1 MSLRRVRTPGLST
14 VPLIALIDDDI
25 AVRDAL
31 ADLIEVFDF
40 QCRAY
45 DGTESFLADHEP
57 GLFSCLVTDLNL
69 AGASGLQLM
78 ERLKALEPALPVIL
92 ISAQT
97 DAAVRVQALRSGAL
111 AYLTKPINDQVL
123 LRHLVL
129 AIERGAPP
137 A

>member
-1 MSLRRVRTPGLST
+1 MST
-14 VPLIALIDDDI
+14 VPLIALVDDDV

-40 QCRAY
+40 ECRAY
-45 DGTESFLADHEP
+45 DGSESFLADHAP
-57 GLFSCLVTDLNL
+57 GRFSCLVTDLNL

-78 ERLKALEPALPVIL
+78 ERLKGLEPALPVIL

-97 DAAVRVQALRSGAL
+97 DASVRVQALRAGAL

-123 LRHLVL
+123 FRHLML
-129 AIERGAPP
+129 AIARGRPP
-137 A
+137 G